1 MLNKTHFV
9 FGILFGLLA
18 LPLVTIDSFFRYVI
32 YFLLIALGVLL
43 PDMDHSESYIN
54 RKLII
59 TKIFAFVFKHRG
71 FLHSIYFPLILG
83 IIMWLYFGFFYGF
96 ALFIGYISHI
106 LSDAL
111 TVSGVNLLH
120 PFSHLHIRGFVK
132 TGSLLERIIFYFVI
146 GLIIIRLYYLLF

>member
-18 LPLVTIDSFFRYVI
+18 LPFVEINSVFRYII
-32 YFLLIALGVLL
+32 YFSLIALGVLL

-54 RKLII
+54 KKLII
-59 TKIFAFVFKHRG
+59 TKIFAFFFKHRG

-83 IIMWLYFGFFYGF
+83 MILWFYVGFFYGF
-96 ALFIGYISHI
+96 ALFIGYLSHI

-132 TGSLLERIIFYFVI
+132 TGSFLERIIFYIVI
-146 GLIIIRLYYLLF
+146 GLILIKLYYLIF